1 MDAKEHLEDSFLRIL
16 VEASP
21 EPFRARNRSLGLR
34 ARGLTE
40 RYFTYASDSRYQ
52 AEGSF
57 QATQQTGRSASLWLS
72 GRGEFRTYPD
82 STDRNYRRAS
92 AALGIASKLRRG
104 ELNVAW
110 AVRGLDYRRTSRVD
124 RRAQALT
131 VDVRGPLHPR
141 VDLLATAEFEW
152 SRYGRDAIRDP
163 SDEAETDPRR
173 QKDRGRE
180 ARVGIQVMRGWLF
193 EGFAAWEAV
202 RSNSFGYSL
211 GRRSLS
217 AMASGWLP
225 GQLLLQVRG
234 RIESVSY
241 RDHGLADVYILRAGE
256 DQEAGEDNNSLQARL
271 RRPVGPGWSVEGRIS
286 WFRNE
291 SLLVGS
297 FYRKAVGS
305 IGIVWTPVGS
315 SDF

>member
-1 MDAKEHLEDSFLRIL
+1 MPNPSRGGLLRGGGSWGWDSNVFEKMDAKERVEDGFLRLL

-21 EPFRARNRSLGLR
+21 EPFRAGKRSLGVR

-57 QATQQTGRSASLWLS
+57 QATQQTGRVAAVWLS

-82 STDRNYRRAS
+82 STDRNYRRGS
-92 AALGIASKLRRG
+92 TALGVAAKVRGG

-110 AVRGLDYRRTSRVD
+110 AVRGLDYRRTSRFD
-124 RRAQALT
+124 RSAQALT
-131 VDVRGPLHPR
+131 LEVRRPLHPR
-141 VDLLATAEFEW
+141 VDLTATAEFEW

-163 SDEAETDPRR
+163 SVEAEGDARH

-180 ARVGIQVMRGWLF
+180 AQLGIQVMRGWLF

-225 GQLLLQVRG
+225 GGVASASEGEDRVRLVPGPRPRG
-234 RIESVSY
+234 RLHPASGRGS
-241 RDHGLADVYILRAGE
+241 GG
-256 DQEAGEDNNSLQARL
+256 G
-271 RRPVGPGWSVEGRIS
+271 RRQQQPPGPAPPPGAS
-286 WFRNE
+286 
-291 SLLVGS
+291 
-297 FYRKAVGS
+297 
-305 IGIVWTPVGS
+305 
-315 SDF
+315 